1 MIETDNRPQFP
12 TGRQVNIMQTRKG
25 LLIIPSF
32 ILVAVIFQSTRAYE
46 TLRRPTE
53 LRFLNES
60 KAYSGYTLFAARGIS
75 YLIDMRG
82 NVVNTWQ
89 IGLNPRLLD
98 NGHLLDAAGSDLS
111 ATNGFKELDWN
122 GNVVWEYYETRAGY
136 APHHDFTR
144 IYNPKLKAFTTLYIA
159 GKSVTQAE
167 AIAAGCNPSN
177 GPYDGAQVD
186 AIVEVD
192 LSGKIVW
199 EWCFLDHS
207 IQDIDSAKANYV
219 GTGKT
224 IASYPGKINL
234 NLPGKPLRANWL
246 DCNSLDYNQQLDQ
259 IVINSSHGEF
269 YVLDHGNTFIAGDP
283 QGSIGLASGTAGDFL
298 YRFGD
303 PARYK
308 QGDPPSVL
316 KDWTGATTGNKQIGG
331 SNHVQWIKTGLPGA
345 GNFLIFNNGH
355 YLFERTSQ
363 SSILQI
369 EAFRESTGSI
379 SGQYINP
386 PQAGYTTVQYDKD
399 THKSSRKISNQII
412 WSFACKSNQGFF
424 SPIGSSCQRLPNGNT
439 LICSMATGEI
449 FEVTSTG
456 ELVWAYVNPVTNRG
470 VLAAVTDSYPTMNA
484 VFRASRYGT
493 DHPALSG
500 KTLTP
505 LGTITNLSRNAYF
518 PWLAFE
524 PGAMTA
530 GIAMVNP
537 TSESATA
544 QLTGYDPSG
553 NLIGISSPMKVA
565 PQGQIALQADVLL
578 GLTRT
583 ANAWVKAEFS
593 NPGMQGLFLSQLYPS
608 GNLTGLDGAPMM
620 TGTTMDGIIPRA
632 KTTVGY
638 ITQLAISNPGD
649 AAVTVTINGYSGTA
663 AYNGGVHTLL
673 ARGCL
678 YLDVATLFKSAAF
691 DGYLRL
697 RSSGGII
704 GNALIR
710 YGSEALSSAN
720 LVPVSQAA
728 TQLYAPHVIRIRD
741 LYYSEISLVNP
752 GDTEAGATLSP
763 FNSDGTSITTPL
775 RISVPARQMMT
786 LRNEE
791 LGLPSSAA
799 SDGWILVKSSTG
811 SPLLGSL
818 TIGNPVDN
826 HYESLLPLQ
835 STGSREFYFG
845 QVANGAVGGVNYW
858 TGVAVLNTSSLPAQ
872 VIFRVYRSDGEL
884 NGNEATVTLLP
895 GRKYVGLL
903 SQLPG
908 VGALAAQPS
917 GYLYITATEPVF
929 AFQLFGDASNTFLSA
944 VPTQF

>member
-1 MIETDNRPQFP
+1 ML
-12 TGRQVNIMQTRKG
+12 TRKEM
-25 LLIIPSF
+25 LIIPAL
-32 ILVAVIFQSTRAYE
+32 ILVAVVFQGTRAHE
-46 TLRRPTE
+46 ILRRPTE
-53 LRFLNES
+53 LRFFNEAKS
-60 KAYSGYTLFAARGIS
+60 YSGYTLFAARGIS

-98 NGHLLDAAGSDLS
+98 SGHLLDATSSDLS
-111 ATNGFKELDWN
+111 AINGFKELDWS
-122 GNVVWEYYETRAGY
+122 GNVVWEYYETRSGY
-136 APHHDFTR
+136 TPHHDFAR
-144 IYNPKLKAFTTLYIA
+144 IYNPKLKAFSTLYIA
-159 GKSVTQAE
+159 CKTLTHAQ

-177 GPYDGAQVD
+177 GPYDGARVD

-199 EWCFLDHS
+199 EWSFLEHS
-207 IQDIDSAKANYV
+207 IQDVDPAKANYV

-224 IASYPGKINL
+224 IASYPGRINL
-234 NLPGKPLRANWL
+234 NLPGKPLRPNWL
-246 DCNSLDYNQQLDQ
+246 ECNSLDYNQQLDQ
-259 IVINSSHGEF
+259 IVINSAQGEF
-269 YVLDHGNTFIAGDP
+269 YVIDHGNTFIAGDP
-283 QGSIGLASGTAGDFL
+283 QSSIGLASGTAGDFM

-331 SNHVQWIKTGLPGA
+331 SNHVQWIKPGLPGA
-345 GNFLIFNNGH
+345 GNFLVFNNGH

-369 EAFRESTGSI
+369 EAFRDSSGSL
-379 SGQYINP
+379 SEQYVNP

-399 THKSSRKISNQII
+399 THKSSRKISNQVI
-412 WSFACKSNQGFF
+412 WSFASKSNQGFF

-439 LICSMATGEI
+439 LICSMTTGEI
-449 FEVTSTG
+449 FEVTSAG
-456 ELVWAYVNPVTNRG
+456 ELVWDYVNPVTSRG
-470 VLAAVTDSYPTMNA
+470 VLEAVNDSYPTMNA
-484 VFRASRYGT
+484 VFRAYRYGS

-500 KTLTP
+500 KTLTA
-505 LGTITNLSRNAYF
+505 LGTLTTPSRKACF

-524 PGAMTA
+524 PGASTA
-530 GIAMVNP
+530 GIALVNP
-537 TSESATA
+537 TSETVTA
-544 QLTGYDPSG
+544 QLTGYDTSG
-553 NLIGISSPMKVA
+553 NLIGVSTSIKVA
-565 PQGQIALQADVLL
+565 SQGQIAFQADALL

-593 NPGMQGLFLSQLYPS
+593 NPGMHGLFLSQLYPS
-608 GNLTGLDGAPMM
+608 GNLTGLDGSPMV
-620 TGTTMDGIIPRA
+620 TTTTVDGIIPRA
-632 KTTVGY
+632 KTTGGY
-638 ITQLAISNPGD
+638 ATQLAVSNPGD
-649 AAVTVTINGYSGTA
+649 TVVNVTISGYSGTA
-663 AYNGGVHTLL
+663 AYNGGAYTLP

-678 YLDVATLFKSAAF
+678 YLDVAALFKSAAF

-710 YGSEALSSAN
+710 YGTESLSSAN

-728 TQLYAPHVIRIRD
+728 IQLYAPHVTRIRD

-752 GDTEAGATLSP
+752 AENAAAATVSL
-763 FNSDGTSITTPL
+763 FNSDGTSMAAPL
-775 RISVPARQMMT
+775 QVSVPAGQMLT

-791 LGLPSSAA
+791 LGLPSSASA
-799 SDGWILVKSSTG
+799 DGWILVKSSAG
-811 SPLLGSL
+811 SPLIGSL
-818 TIGNPVDN
+818 TIGNPVDG

-835 STGSREFYFG
+835 TAGSREFYFG
-845 QVANGAVGGVNYW
+845 QVANGTVSGINYW

-872 VIFRVYRSDGEL
+872 VTFRVYRSDGEL

-908 VGALAAQPS
+908 IGTLTVQSS
-917 GYLYITATEPVF
+917 GYLYIYATEPVF
-929 AFQLFGDASNTFLSA
+929 AFELFGDSGNTFLSA
-944 VPTQF
+944 VPSQ